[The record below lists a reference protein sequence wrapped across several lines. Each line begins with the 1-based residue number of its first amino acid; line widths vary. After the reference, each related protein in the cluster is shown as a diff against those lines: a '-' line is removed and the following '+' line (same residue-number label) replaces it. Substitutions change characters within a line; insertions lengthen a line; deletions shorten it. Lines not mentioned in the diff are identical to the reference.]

1 VRDQELPE
9 IRRLPLFRDM
19 SEQSFAELMQVAY
32 SQSFPPQLDLIHEG
46 EAADFLHIVV
56 GGGVELYA
64 SWNGRESTMAM
75 LRPVST
81 FILAACI
88 KDAPYLMSARTLERS
103 QIVLVPAVDLRAIFR
118 KDSDFAVS
126 CINELAA
133 CYRGVVRHNKNLKL
147 RNSRERI
154 AAYVLRRAGEKA
166 SFQLPVEKRQL
177 ASYLGMTPE
186 NLSRAMRSLAEDG
199 MKVDGQRIIITNRP
213 ALEAVAQVTF
223 LLDGPGKPS
232 LDTGE
237 ALADLAGPGSDRRG
251 LG

>member
-1 VRDQELPE
+1 VRDHELPE
-9 IRRLPLFRDM
+9 IRKLPLFRDM
-19 SEQSFAELMQVAY
+19 AEESFSALMQAAY
-32 SQSFPPQLDLIHEG
+32 AQSFPPQLDLIHEG
-46 EAADFLHIVV
+46 EPADFLHIIMD
-56 GGGVELYA
+56 GAVELYA

-88 KDAPYLMSARTLERS
+88 KDAPYLMSARTPERS
-103 QIVLVPAVDLRAIFR
+103 RLVLIPAVDLRAVFR
-118 KDSDFAVS
+118 RDPAFAVS
-126 CINELAA
+126 TINELAA

-154 AAYVLRRAGEKA
+154 AAYVLRKAGARA

-186 NLSRAMRSLAEDG
+186 NLSRAMRALAEDG

-213 ALEAVAQVTF
+213 ALEKVAQVTP
-223 LLDGPGKPS
+223 LLDGPPPAAER
-232 LDTGE
+232 E
-237 ALADLAGPGSDRRG
+237 ASEAFVEVGTAPRQRG

>member
-1 VRDQELPE
+1 VRDHELPE

-19 SEQSFAELMQVAY
+19 SEGSFSDLMQVTY
-32 SQSFPPQLDLIHEG
+32 SQSFPPQLDLIREG
-46 EAADFLHIVV
+46 EAADFLHIIVE
-56 GGGVELYA
+56 GGVELFA

-103 QIVLVPAVDLRAIFR
+103 RIVLIPSVDLRGVFR
-118 KDSDFAVS
+118 KDSNFAVS

-154 AAYVLRRAGEKA
+154 AAYVLRKA
-166 SFQLPVEKRQL
+166 EDRPTFVLPVEKRQL

-186 NLSRAMRSLAEDG
+186 NLSRAMRTLAEDG
-199 MKVDGQRIIITNRP
+199 MKVDGQRIIITDRA
-213 ALEAVAQVTF
+213 ALAAVAQVTP
-223 LLDGPGKPS
+223 LLDGPGQPTA
-232 LDTGE
+232 DTGE
-237 ALADLAGPGSDRRG
+237 ALADLAGPGSERRG